1 MKWKGHNN
9 SFNSWIDKKRSYK
22 MSSEYFP
29 SHKGDTIDINLN
41 LSNYATKDDLK
52 NITPINVSG
61 FALETNLTSLKT
73 EIDKIDA
80 DKLKNVP
87 ADLTRLNNVVKND
100 GVKKT
105 EYSTLKTKVDNID
118 ITNFAK

>member
-1 MKWKGHNN
+1 
-9 SFNSWIDKKRSYK
+9 

-29 SHKGDTIDINLN
+29 SHKGDAIDINLN

-61 FALETNLTSLKT
+61 FALKTNLTSLKT

-80 DKLKNVP
+80 DKLKNIP

-100 GVKKT
+100 GFKKT

-118 ITNFAK
+118 ITDFVK